1 MQKFGYQSDALA
13 GPGAVVVKFV
23 NTVVTDCTMRTPWR
37 SKYLANSAILDLY
50 LYSIDSNSPAS
61 APASTPAD
69 AFAGAFTLCACPS
82 FHQLCILVSRDY
94 SWISCPNQKQV
105 CKNLRKTWMI
115 VQEVNLVNYTIRG
128 NHLEKTDENK
138 QRFVMM

>member
-13 GPGAVVVKFV
+13 CPGAVVVKFV

-50 LYSIDSNSPAS
+50 LYSIDINSPAS
-61 APASTPAD
+61 SPSE
-69 AFAGAFTLCACPS
+69 AFALCACPG

-94 SWISCPNQKQV
+94 SWISCPDQKQV

-128 NHLEKTDENK
+128 NNLEKTDGNK
-138 QRFVMM
+138 QRFVLI